1 MENIIGK
8 RLTQLRE
15 ERGWTKTYTAEK
27 LGIKTMS
34 TYANWEYGIR
44 TPDSEML
51 TKIADLFD
59 VSTDFLLGRTNVRNQ
74 NTADKELE
82 ELMKDP
88 KFMAAYHDYP
98 GTPGEA
104 RKDLIRFLK
113 FIKERDDDKQG
124 KRED

>member
-59 VSTDFLLGRTNVRNQ
+59 ISTDFLLGRTNVRNQ

-82 ELMKDP
+82 ELIKDP

-98 GTPGEA
+98 GTSEEA
-104 RKDLIRFLK
+104 KKDLIRFLK
-113 FIKERDDDKQG
+113 FIKERYNDKQV
-124 KRED
+124 KREN